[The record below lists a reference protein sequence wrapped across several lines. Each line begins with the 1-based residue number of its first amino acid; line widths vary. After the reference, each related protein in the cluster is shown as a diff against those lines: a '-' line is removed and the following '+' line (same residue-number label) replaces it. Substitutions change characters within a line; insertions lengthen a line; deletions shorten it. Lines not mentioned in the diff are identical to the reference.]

1 MKRVKVYYG
10 MVDKDKMELMN
21 LRKRV
26 KDQRG
31 EIKRLTAE
39 ITRLKEML
47 SGGYEEI
54 SPELHKQL
62 GEWSQ
67 NHS

>member
-26 KDQRG
+26 KDQRE
-31 EIKRLTAE
+31 EIKRLT
-39 ITRLKEML
+39 
-47 SGGYEEI
+47 EEN
-54 SPELHKQL
+54 KRMKDAL
-62 GEWSQ
+62 GEVKQEFAS
-67 NHS
+67 NAD